1 LGLLIGLSV
10 APIHRVL
17 GQGGGPPAISAHHDE
32 QNFSIAPGGSASFA
46 IPNTQE
52 PVFIAVSE
60 TVLNGG
66 TQLPSEIMSAVVN
79 QDPSSFKFTW
89 VGTNSDA
96 TMQAGTSTPSG
107 SNPLIAKICGGVG
120 CLVTNFTLE
129 VNSDTTLPG
138 TLKLTSSANTV
149 GLTAHFKVNLWY

>member
-1 LGLLIGLSV
+1 
-10 APIHRVL
+10 
-17 GQGGGPPAISAHHDE
+17 
-32 QNFSIAPGGSASFA
+32 
-46 IPNTQE
+46 
-52 PVFIAVSE
+52 
-60 TVLNGG
+60 
-66 TQLPSEIMSAVVN
+66 MYAVVN

-138 TLKLTSSANTV
+138 TLKLTSNANTV